1 MLHSLYLLLCYFR
14 DILTSIV
21 SNGFRFDGSGYVIL
35 STKDTGWKPVVKSDV
50 SLRFQTYAENG
61 LLFFAGDTLRDFIS
75 IEMLD
80 GKIVYK
86 FDLGGGRAVLESDVV
101 VNDGKWHDVMI
112 QRINKTGLMFV
123 DSQQGG

>member
-1 MLHSLYLLLCYFR
+1 M
-14 DILTSIV
+14 TSIV

-50 SLRFQTYAENG
+50 SLKFQTYAANG
-61 LLFFAGDTLRDFIS
+61 LIFFAGDGKRDFIS
-75 IEMLD
+75 IEVNN
-80 GKIVYK
+80 GKILYQ
-86 FDLGGGRAVLESDVV
+86 FDLGGGRAVLESDVM

-123 DSQQGG
+123 DNKKGL